1 MARKVKPVD
10 MAAEIEK
17 ILKAYGD
24 DVSENMAAITLSV
37 ARATAKDLNSKAAQK
52 VGGSGRYSRG
62 WGVTTENKRLTK
74 TAVVHHKTTPG
85 LPHLLEHGHIAANG
99 KRVGQREHI
108 ADVDREVEESFER
121 EVISKL

>member
-99 KRVGQREHI
+99 ERVGQREHI
-108 ADVDREVEESFER
+108 ADVDREVEELFER

>member
-24 DVSENMAAITLSV
+24 DVSANMAAITLSV

-85 LPHLLEHGHIAANG
+85 LPHLLEYGHIAANG

-108 ADVDREVEESFER
+108 ADVDQEVEDLFEK
-121 EVISKL
+121 EIKAKL